1 MWAIAQ
7 PRARARSWAV
17 DRVSV
22 ALVVVFVPAAAF
34 YIWTAATSVPL
45 SLHAGG
51 ADRYNL
57 LATALLHLRLW
68 VANAPAGLLHL
79 AEPYNPAQN
88 APLVDTAVS
97 EGTSL
102 HDDVL
107 YGSHLYFAWGPAP
120 ALVLLVPLH
129 VLGWEPSA
137 SVTVAVFGVAGL
149 GFALGVLR
157 VVLRQLGD
165 TPLWIC
171 VLAACAVALCT
182 TVPFLLRT
190 PSVTEDTIAG
200 GFCFTMAGVWL
211 LASTVVTEA
220 GGHAPATEAGRHAP
234 ATEAGRHAPAA
245 RIPVSAIIPR
255 SASVPVSANRA
266 SLWRPAAA
274 SLCFGLAAGSR
285 PELGLAAVALVP
297 VYFTLRSTHPRRSL
311 LLALVVPVGVC
322 FALLAAYNQARFGN
336 PLEIGVRHQLAGYDQ
351 LHEPLGNLSYL
362 APGAW
367 LYTLSP
373 PRPTAAFPFL
383 VLGPPPL
390 SYPAGLPATYGQE
403 LTGGLVATTP
413 IVVFLAALPWI
424 WRRRPAWLGALA
436 GPLVALAGAGVV
448 FLLFLA
454 FENRATTERYE
465 VDFAGLV
472 LLGALAAWLALAS
485 RTRGVLRRVVRVG
498 GGLLVVW
505 GCVTGFAV
513 SFIGYGDFLA
523 VEHHGEWNTLQDA
536 GSPLTALIARIAGR
550 PVLAEVLTKNV
561 KEYTPVDYTS
571 LNVHTEESF
580 WLGAA
585 ERATIV
591 VASPDTRTAALVLGM
606 SPGLERS
613 SGAIGLGGAAVGV
626 TLLNSNHALGTYAVP
641 PGGRNVRVALPL
653 SPGVNRFELR
663 PVPSTFTL
671 PNQSNPT
678 TTSLLLVGKLA
689 LESSYTS

>member
-1 MWAIAQ
+1 MWAFAH
-7 PRARARSWAV
+7 PRARVRPWAV

-22 ALVVVFVPAAAF
+22 ALVAVFVPAAAF
-34 YIWTAATSVPL
+34 YVWTAATSVPL
-45 SLHAGG
+45 SLHAGET
-51 ADRYNL
+51 DRYNL
-57 LATALLHLRLW
+57 LATAFLHLRLW
-68 VANAPAGLLHL
+68 IANAPAGLLHL

-88 APLVDTAVS
+88 APFVDVGGATN
-97 EGTSL
+97 L

-137 SVTVAVFGVAGL
+137 SVTVAFFGVAGL
-149 GFALGVLR
+149 GFALAALR
-157 VVLRQLGD
+157 VVLRQLAD

-171 VLAACAVALCT
+171 VLAACAVALGT

-211 LASTVVTEA
+211 VASTVVD
-220 GGHAPATEAGRHAP
+220 H
-234 ATEAGRHAPAA
+234 
-245 RIPVSAIIPR
+245 
-255 SASVPVSANRA
+255 RA
-266 SLWRPAAA
+266 SLWRAAAA
-274 SLCFGLAAGSR
+274 SLSFGLAAGSR

-297 VYFTLRSTHPRRSL
+297 VYFTLRATHPRRPL
-311 LLALVVPVGVC
+311 LLALGVPVGVC

-336 PLEIGVRHQLAGYDQ
+336 PLEIGLRHQLAGYDQ
-351 LHEPLGNLSYL
+351 LHEPLGNFSYL

-373 PRPTAAFPFL
+373 PRPTATFPFL

-390 SYPAGLPATYGQE
+390 SYPAGLPATYAQE
-403 LTGGLVATTP
+403 LTGGLLATTP
-413 IVVFLAALPWI
+413 VVLFLVALPWI

-436 GPLVALAGAGVV
+436 GPLVSLAGAGVV

-485 RTRGVLRRVVRVG
+485 HTRGALRRVVRVG

-523 VEHHGEWNTLQDA
+523 VEHRGEWNTLQDA

-550 PVLAEVLTKNV
+550 PVVAEVPHAVRRGIHAGELHQSQHPRGGIVLPEGRRTGDPRGRLPRHPHRR
-561 KEYTPVDYTS
+561 T
-571 LNVHTEESF
+571 
-580 WLGAA
+580 GAGH
-585 ERATIV
+585 ETGPGNTTRDRTGGRRGGRDPPKRRPRTGHLHSATRRGQS
-591 VASPDTRTAALVLGM
+591 AHRPPALPGGQPFRTA
-606 SPGLERS
+606 
-613 SGAIGLGGAAVGV
+613 SGAQHVHVAEPEQPDDDHAAARTQAGA
-626 TLLNSNHALGTYAVP
+626 
-641 PGGRNVRVALPL
+641 
-653 SPGVNRFELR
+653 
-663 PVPSTFTL
+663 
-671 PNQSNPT
+671 
-678 TTSLLLVGKLA
+678 
-689 LESSYTS
+689 

>member
-1 MWAIAQ
+1 MWAFAH
-7 PRARARSWAV
+7 PRARVRPWAV

-22 ALVVVFVPAAAF
+22 ALVAVFVPAAAF
-34 YIWTAATSVPL
+34 YVWTAATSVPL
-45 SLHAGG
+45 SLHAGET
-51 ADRYNL
+51 DRYNL
-57 LATALLHLRLW
+57 LATAFLHLRLW
-68 VANAPAGLLHL
+68 IANAPAGLLHL

-88 APLVDTAVS
+88 APFVDVGGATN
-97 EGTSL
+97 L

-137 SVTVAVFGVAGL
+137 SVTVAFFGVAGL
-149 GFALGVLR
+149 GFALAALR
-157 VVLRQLGD
+157 VVLRQLAD

-171 VLAACAVALCT
+171 VLAACAVALGT

-211 LASTVVTEA
+211 VASTVVD
-220 GGHAPATEAGRHAP
+220 H
-234 ATEAGRHAPAA
+234 
-245 RIPVSAIIPR
+245 
-255 SASVPVSANRA
+255 RA
-266 SLWRPAAA
+266 SLWRAAAA
-274 SLCFGLAAGSR
+274 SLSFGLAAGSR

-297 VYFTLRSTHPRRSL
+297 VYFTLRATHPRRPL
-311 LLALVVPVGVC
+311 LLALGVPVGVC

-336 PLEIGVRHQLAGYDQ
+336 PLEIGLRHQLAGYDQ
-351 LHEPLGNLSYL
+351 LHEPLGNFSYL

-373 PRPTAAFPFL
+373 PRPTATFPFL

-390 SYPAGLPATYGQE
+390 SYPAGLPATYAQE
-403 LTGGLVATTP
+403 LTGGLLATTP
-413 IVVFLAALPWI
+413 VVLFLVALPWI

-436 GPLVALAGAGVV
+436 GPLVSLAGAGVV

-485 RTRGVLRRVVRVG
+485 HTRGALRRVVRVG

-523 VEHHGEWNTLQDA
+523 VEHRGEWNTLQDA

-550 PVLAEVLTKNV
+550 PVVAEVLTRYV
-561 KEYTPVDYTS
+561 GEYTPVNYTS
-571 LNVHTEESF
+571 LNIHAEESF
-580 WLGAA
+580 FLRAA
-585 ERATIV
+585 ERATLV

-606 SPGLERS
+606 RPGLGTPRGIEP
-613 SGAIGLGGAAVGV
+613 GGAAVGV
-626 TLLNSNHALGTYAVP
+626 TLLNAGHALGTYTVL
-641 PGGRNVRVALPL
+641 PGGGKVRIALPL

-671 PNQSNPT
+671 PNRSNPT
-678 TTSLLLVGKLA
+678 TTTLLLVLKLA
-689 LESSYTS
+689 LESRYTS

>member
-7 PRARARSWAV
+7 PRARARSWTV

-34 YIWTAATSVPL
+34 YVWTAATSVPL
-45 SLHAGG
+45 SLHAGET
-51 ADRYNL
+51 DRYNL
-57 LATALLHLRLW
+57 LATAFLHLRLW
-68 VANAPAGLLHL
+68 VSNAPAGLLHL

-88 APLVDTAVS
+88 APFVDTGVS
-97 EGTSL
+97 DATNF

-129 VLGWEPSA
+129 VLGLEPSA
-137 SVTVAVFGVAGL
+137 SVTVAFFGVAGL
-149 GFALGVLR
+149 GFALAALR

-165 TPLWIC
+165 TPLWAG

-211 LASTVVTEA
+211 VASAVVD
-220 GGHAPATEAGRHAP
+220 HR
-234 ATEAGRHAPAA
+234 R
-245 RIPVSAIIPR
+245 
-255 SASVPVSANRA
+255 
-266 SLWRPAAA
+266 SLWRAAAA

-297 VYFTLRSTHPRRSL
+297 VYRTLRPTQPRRPL
-311 LLALVVPVGVC
+311 LLALVLPVGVC

-351 LHEPLGNLSYL
+351 LHEPPGNFSYL
-362 APGAW
+362 APGTW

-373 PRPTAAFPFL
+373 PRPTATFPFL

-390 SYPAGLPATYGQE
+390 SYPAALPATYGQE

-413 IVVFLAALPWI
+413 IVLFLVALPWI

-465 VDFAGLV
+465 VDFAGLA

-485 RTRGVLRRVVRVG
+485 RTRGALRRVVRVG

-505 GCVTGFAV
+505 GCMTGFAV

-523 VEHHGEWNTLQDA
+523 VEHHGEWNTLQDT

-550 PVLAEVLTKNV
+550 PVLAEVLTRNV
-561 KEYTPVDYTS
+561 REYTPVNYTS
-571 LNVHTEESF
+571 LNIHAEEAF

-585 ERATIV
+585 ERATVV

-606 SPGLERS
+606 SPGLETPR
-613 SGAIGLGGAAVGV
+613 GIEPGGAAVGV
-626 TLLNSNHALGTYAVP
+626 TLLRSGHALGTYAVP

-671 PNQSNPT
+671 PDQSNPT
-678 TTSLLLVGKLA
+678 TTTLLLVGKLA
-689 LESSYTS
+689 LEGRYAS